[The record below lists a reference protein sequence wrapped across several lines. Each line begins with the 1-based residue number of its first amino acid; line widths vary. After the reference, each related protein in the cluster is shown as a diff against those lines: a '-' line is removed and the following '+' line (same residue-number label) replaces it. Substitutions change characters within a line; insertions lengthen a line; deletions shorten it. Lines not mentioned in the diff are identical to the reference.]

1 MRRKHLHDHRLR
13 TGGLVDR
20 SRPISFR
27 FDGRSHRGL
36 AGDTLASALIANGV
50 RLVGRSF
57 KYHRPRGIL
66 TAGPEEPNALV
77 ELRTGARREPNSKAT
92 AVELYEGLE
101 AESQNRWPSLRF
113 DLMAAN
119 QLFSPLLVG
128 GFYYKTFM
136 WPAGLWEKFYEPLI
150 RRAAGL
156 GRASGLPDPD
166 RYESATAYCDVLV
179 IGAGPAG
186 LAAALAAG
194 RSGARV
200 ILCEDDFSLG
210 GRLLSERYD
219 VDGRPGHVWAEG
231 VEAEL
236 ASLPEVRIFRRT
248 QVFGTYDSG
257 TYGAVERVS
266 DHLPVPPAH
275 QPRQRLWRI
284 VAKRCVNAMGAIERP
299 LVFGGNDRPGVMM
312 ASAMRT
318 YVNRFAAAP
327 GRRVAVFTTTDDG
340 WQTAADLGA
349 AGISVEAII
358 DPRPEVGAQL
368 LLKASRAGARP
379 LLGAT
384 VRDADGGHSL
394 RNIEVRRGADL
405 IRIEV
410 DALAVSGGWNPQV
423 ALTTHTG
430 AKPRWSEKLSTF
442 VPDKLPEG
450 MRVAGAANGD
460 FSLGACLRGG
470 MGAGTQAAAD
480 LGFSAP
486 AAPPPSASDEPR
498 EVKALWHVTESRNKA
513 FVDLQNDVTAK
524 DVEIAHAEGFRSV
537 EHLKRYTTLGM
548 ATDQGKTSNVNGHA
562 MMAALTGRGMAATG
576 TTMSRPPHLPV
587 AIGAFAGPH
596 VGKHFKATR
605 LTAGHDWA
613 LANGATMVEAGQW
626 LRPQWF
632 TKLGE
637 ADWLQS
643 VTREVEAVR
652 SAVGV
657 CDVSTLGKI
666 DIKGPDAGTFLDRV
680 YINTFSTLPVGK
692 ARYGV
697 MLREDGFV
705 MDDGT
710 SARFAPEHFVMSTT
724 TANAA
729 KIMQHLEFCH
739 QVLWPDLDV
748 AMVSVTEQWSQY
760 AVAGPRSRELLQNLF
775 GTSVDLSNE
784 AVPYLACA
792 EFPLGAMTARLF
804 RISFSGELAYE
815 IAVSARYGESL
826 VRALMEAG
834 RDFGV
839 TPYGTEA
846 LSVLRIEKG
855 HVAGNELNG
864 QTTARDLGL
873 GRMMS
878 TKKDYIGRVLA
889 GRRALIAPDR
899 PSFVGFKPVDPSR
912 RLRAGAHFL
921 RVGAAA
927 TAENDEGYMTSV
939 AYSPHVR
946 SWIGLGLLVRGPER
960 IGERVRAYDPVRN
973 GDIEVEV
980 VSPIFVDPEGAR
992 LNA

>member
-66 TAGPEEPNALV
+66 TAGPEEPNALM

-430 AKPRWSEKLSTF
+430 AKPRWSEKLPTF

-587 AIGAFAGPH
+587 AIGTFAGPH

-613 LANGATMVEAGQW
+613 LTNGATMVEAGQW

-632 TKLGE
+632 TSPGD
-637 ADWLQS
+637 ADWLES

-652 SAVGV
+652 SAVGI